1 MSKKL
6 PIQADINGRRMF
18 LKGAAAT
25 MAIPFLPSLLPSKA
39 EAASTPLP
47 KIVLTGS
54 THGRWHGSW
63 YPGAVPL
70 SQVAPGVR
78 AAKLSSIAGPMG
90 RVMNTHF
97 DGIRDKVNIIQGLD
111 FLGISGHDQIIY
123 TASNRIHYRD
133 GEWANFTP
141 TFPYTADVI
150 LAQSASFYGSR
161 PPLDVLRLAPRKEG
175 GYPFEGVA
183 AVNGARTDGGGNF
196 LPRYGDS
203 LSRVYTYLNS
213 FIDSAARSPNQT
225 LARRFVIDKV
235 LNQFKGVMGS
245 SRIST
250 DDKHSLQQYVDSL
263 TDVQRDMRATGNQ
276 TLSCG
281 RFAAQAETTDND
293 EFNQK
298 LIDMMVIAL
307 SCGLTRVA
315 TYDLNWEACAQ
326 RYGGADFH
334 GAQGVHGCDNGPNYE
349 NIANWTE
356 SFVKHYAYMVKKM
369 DQAGL
374 LESSLVL
381 YANEMS
387 SSVPNHHG
395 VDIPVLT
402 AGSLNGKFRT
412 GEYISY
418 YNMARQIGFS
428 GGIQQNADLSRTNG
442 YTFYPGRKW
451 NEMMI
456 SMFSALGVPAG
467 EYERDGKKGF
477 GSYACNVP
485 ADKIGQCGNPQ
496 SDTALQAAMISYYAK
511 EYKESVYAT
520 LPYLTG

>member
-1 MSKKL
+1 YRQVQRQPGWQQSFIHIRDSFTGAGFAKMGFVFFL
-6 PIQADINGRRMF
+6 MFINWGLEARKWQLSLRSLITISFTQSLKAVFTGTTTAFFTPNRVGEYFGRILYIPEGSR
-18 LKGAAAT
+18 LKAISLT
-25 MAIPFLPSLLPSKA
+25 IVCSMAQLLVTIIIGIFGLVVFGNYAGIEES
-39 EAASTPLP
+39 ESVSFWLR
-47 KIVLTGS
+47 LLL
-54 THGRWHGSW
+54 
-63 YPGAVPL
+63 Y
-70 SQVAPGVR
+70 
-78 AAKLSSIAGPMG
+78 SSITGG
-90 RVMNTHF
+90 
-97 DGIRDKVNIIQGLD
+97 
-111 FLGISGHDQIIY
+111 
-123 TASNRIHYRD
+123 
-133 GEWANFTP
+133 
-141 TFPYTADVI
+141 VI
-150 LAQSASFYGSR
+150 LAFLYFRLVWMVRMLEKIS
-161 PPLDVLRLAPRKEG
+161 LLR
-175 GYPFEGVA
+175 
-183 AVNGARTDGGGNF
+183 
-196 LPRYGDS
+196 RYM
-203 LSRVYTYLNS
+203 RYV
-213 FIDSAARSPNQT
+213 
-225 LARRFVIDKV
+225 KV

-245 SRIST
+245 SRISS
-250 DDKHSLQQYVDSL
+250 DDKHSLQQFVDSL
-263 TDVQRDMRATGNQ
+263 TDVQRDMQATGNQ

-326 RYGGADFH
+326 RYGGADYH
-334 GAQGVHGCDNGPNYE
+334 GAQGVHGCDSGPNYE

-374 LESSLVL
+374 LESSLVI

-418 YNMARQIGFS
+418 YNLARQIGYS

-442 YTFYPGRKW
+442 YAFYPGRKW
-451 NEMMI
+451 NEMLI

-477 GSYACNVP
+477 GSYTCNVP